1 MAKNIMISEELFLKI
16 VKHHV
21 FGLSGFEADIE
32 KGLNEKLN
40 TIEKRNLYT
49 QSKTAATEEE
59 RERNRIKYL
68 DAVGMRES
76 FRHRGNNIFP

>member
-1 MAKNIMISEELFLKI
+1 MAKNVMISEDLFLKI

-21 FGLSGFEADIE
+21 CGLRGFEADIE
-32 KGLNEKLN
+32 KGLYEKLN
-40 TIEKRNLYT
+40 AMEKRHLYT

-59 RERNRIKYL
+59 RERNRIEYI

-76 FRHRGNNIFP
+76 FRY